1 MSLLKTLFEI
11 KTTLSRQEVVD
22 VLSANTSE
30 RAEQASCTSYRY
42 FEGSVFSNQFKINK
56 NLRYTK
62 PFQPCINGVIE
73 QKDDCTNIRV
83 LMNMQNN
90 VKEALII
97 FCSILAFLVGWKY
110 FYHYH
115 WIAPILLLVAAI
127 SVMLGLFWF
136 EVNNNRTYLKR
147 LLKDTSSTI

>member
-11 KTTLSRQEVVD
+11 KTPLTRQEVVD

-30 RAEQASCTSYRY
+30 RAQQVTCTPYKY
-42 FEGSVFSNQFKINK
+42 FEGSVFSNQFRINK

-62 PFQPCINGVIE
+62 PFQPCINGIIE
-73 QKDDCTNIRV
+73 QNNDCTNVKV

-97 FCSILAFLVGWKY
+97 FCSILVFLVGWKL

-115 WIAPILLLVAAI
+115 WIAPILLLITAI
-127 SVMLGLFWF
+127 AGVLGLFWF

-147 LLKDTSSTI
+147 LLKDTSSA